1 MNEDDLWRDLGRDL
15 VHYAAALVGPDEAED
30 VVSAVFLRVM
40 EADRFRRLE
49 NPRPYLF
56 KSVLNECRTRS
67 RSRSRVVPLA
77 RVEAIA
83 VDSDQDPEILA
94 AVLELPV
101 RQRAATFL
109 VYWMGLTIA
118 ETAEMMG
125 VGVGTIKRYLY
136 LARRTLAR
144 SLHSGAW
151 ERSH

>member
-1 MNEDDLWRDLGRDL
+1 M
-15 VHYAAALVGPDEAED
+15 
-30 VVSAVFLRVM
+30 
-40 EADRFRRLE
+40 
-49 NPRPYLF
+49 
-56 KSVLNECRTRS
+56 
-67 RSRSRVVPLA
+67 VPLS

-83 VDSDQDPEILA
+83 VDSDQDPEILG

-109 VYWMGLTIA
+109 VYWMGLTMA

-144 SLHSGAW
+144 SLQSSAW